1 MARRRRPD
9 AATLGLLP
17 GQVPSDHARQTLADS
32 YAALTT
38 GAAQPVVADLGCG
51 PGGSLDVFRAANP
64 AVRWIGLDV
73 PGSPEAALRTRTDG
87 EFLTFDGARIPLADG
102 SVDLVYCKQVLEHVS
117 APAPLLAD
125 VRRVLRP
132 GGRFAGSTSQLE
144 PFHSLSTGNH
154 TPYGLRL
161 LLEGAGLELL
171 EIRPGIDA
179 LTLILRRA
187 RGGGPRFD
195 RWWARESPLNRL
207 LSLAGRVTRRDAE
220 AINAAKLL
228 FAGQFCFLAR
238 RPG

>member
-1 MARRRRPD
+1 
-9 AATLGLLP
+9 
-17 GQVPSDHARQTLADS
+17 
-32 YAALTT
+32 
-38 GAAQPVVADLGCG
+38 VADLGCG
-51 PGGSLDVFRAANP
+51 AGGSLDVFRAANP

-73 PGSPEAALRTRTDG
+73 PGSPEAAQRQRDDA
-87 EFLTFDGARIPLADG
+87 EFLTFDGVFIPLADG

-117 APAPLLAD
+117 SPAPLLAD
-125 VRRVLRP
+125 VRRVLRR
-132 GGRFAGSTSQLE
+132 GGHFAGSTSQLE

-187 RGGGPRFD
+187 RGGGARFD
-195 RWWARESPLNRL
+195 RWWARESPLNRMITV
-207 LSLAGRVTRRDAE
+207 AGRVTRRDAE
-220 AINAAKLL
+220 AINAVKLL